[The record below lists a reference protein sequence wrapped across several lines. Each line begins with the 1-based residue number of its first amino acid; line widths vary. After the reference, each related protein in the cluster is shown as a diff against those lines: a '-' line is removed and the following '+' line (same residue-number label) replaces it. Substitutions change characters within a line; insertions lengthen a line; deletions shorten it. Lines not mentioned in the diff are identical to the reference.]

1 MVAKSFGQKQKIL
14 YLAKFFLEET
24 DEEHPATMADILA
37 YLSRAGIEAE
47 RKSIYSDLEALQLFG
62 LDIITLRGR
71 GGGYFLGERKFQ
83 LPEVRLLVDAVQSSR
98 FLTRKKSEELIRKL
112 RSLTSRHQSS
122 ALSHNVSVSG
132 RIKTMNESI
141 YRNVD
146 TVSCAIE
153 ENKRIRFRYFDWAEG
168 GEKRLRR
175 GGAYYTVSPFFL
187 IWDDE
192 NYYLIA
198 VEEESGEKRH
208 FRVDKML
215 AIEALE
221 EKRRGGELFGDL
233 SPADYEKKT
242 FGMYGGK
249 EERVT
254 LWWSTDLI
262 GVFYDRFG
270 KDIATRKAP
279 GGFLSSHSLMVS
291 PVFYS
296 FLMGFGSKIKI
307 LSPQWV
313 QEEFCALAKS
323 ALDQYEQKED
333 TE

>member
-1 MVAKSFGQKQKIL
+1 MAKSSRQKQKIL

-24 DEEHPATMADILA
+24 DENHPASMADMLA
-37 YLSRAGIEAE
+37 YLKRAGIEAE
-47 RKSIYSDLEALQLFG
+47 RKSIYSDIEDLRLFG
-62 LDIITLRGR
+62 LDIISVRGR
-71 GGGYFLGERKFQ
+71 GGGYFLGDRKFQ

-98 FLTRKKSEELIRKL
+98 FVTRKKSEELIAKL
-112 RSLTSRHQSS
+112 RSLASRHESA
-122 ALSHNVSVSG
+122 ALSHTVSVAG

-146 TVSCAIE
+146 ALSFAIE
-153 ENKRIRFRYFDWAEG
+153 KNKKIRFRYFEWDLA
-168 GEKRLRR
+168 GEKKLRR
-175 GGAYYTVSPFFL
+175 DGAYYVASPFFL

-215 AIEALE
+215 AIDTLE
-221 EKRRGGELFGDL
+221 EEREGGDLFRDL
-233 SPADYEKKT
+233 SPASYENKT

-254 LWWSTDLI
+254 LWWKEDLS

-270 KDIATRKAP
+270 RERAVRKD
-279 GGFLSSHSLMVS
+279 GEGFISSHLLMVS

-296 FLMGFGSKIKI
+296 FLMGFGNRVRI

-313 QEEFCALAKS
+313 REEFCALAKS
-323 ALDQYEQKED
+323 ALDAYEQ
-333 TE
+333 TEVSK

>member
-1 MVAKSFGQKQKIL
+1 MPRSSRQKQKIL

-24 DEEHPATMADILA
+24 DQEHPATMADILA

-47 RKSIYSDLEALQLFG
+47 RKSIYADLEELSLFG
-62 LDIITLRGR
+62 LDVVTLRGR
-71 GGGYFLGERKFQ
+71 GGGYFLGERDFQ

-112 RSLTSRHQSS
+112 RGLTSRHQSS
-122 ALSHNVSVSG
+122 ALSHTVSVAG

-146 TVSCAIE
+146 TIGCAIE
-153 ENKRIRFRYFDWAEG
+153 DNRKIRFRYFEWSPE

-175 GGAYYTVSPFFL
+175 QGEPYTVSPYFL
-187 IWDDE
+187 IWDNE

-198 VEEESGEKRH
+198 AEENSGEKRH

-215 AIEALE
+215 SIETTALPRE
-221 EKRRGGELFGDL
+221 GKELFGDL
-233 SPADYEKKT
+233 TPADYENRS

-254 LWWSTDLI
+254 LRWNNSLS

-270 KDIATRKAP
+270 KDQTVRKD
-279 GGFLSSHSLMVS
+279 GDGFISSHRLMVS

-296 FLMGFGSKIKI
+296 FLMGFGSDVKI

-313 QEEFCALAKS
+313 QKEFCDLARKSLAL
-323 ALDQYEQKED
+323 YEREESK
-333 TE
+333 